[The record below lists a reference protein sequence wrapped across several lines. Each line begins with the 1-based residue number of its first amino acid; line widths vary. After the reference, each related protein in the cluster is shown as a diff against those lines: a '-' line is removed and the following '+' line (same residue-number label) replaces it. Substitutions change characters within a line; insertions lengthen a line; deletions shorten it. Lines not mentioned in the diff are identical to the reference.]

1 MFALIH
7 LFKQPSALFL
17 FFSATFLSFL
27 LFPFSVSDPLYSF
40 HSLSSFV
47 IIYVWRAVINKDKHS
62 SMRLCVCVWEMD
74 ASSLI
79 ALLASP
85 PLLTPLHIQLQAF
98 FPPPPPSLHPGPQPG
113 RRLQGQVRP
122 GRRLHCGAA
131 GGVGA
136 GGWGPGIQAK
146 PQTQDPDLAC
156 QPANW
161 RAFVAG
167 HNIRARGEVE
177 DGGLSSGNGNG

>member
-98 FPPPPPSLHPGPQPG
+98 FPPPPIPPSRPPARKAASGPSQARTEASLWGCRG
-113 RRLQGQVRP
+113 RRCWRMRTRDPGQATDPRPWSGLPASQLKGLRGWAQHQGKRGSG
-122 GRRLHCGAA
+122 GRRSQQ
-131 GGVGA
+131 
-136 GGWGPGIQAK
+136 W
-146 PQTQDPDLAC
+146 
-156 QPANW
+156 
-161 RAFVAG
+161 
-167 HNIRARGEVE
+167 
-177 DGGLSSGNGNG
+177 